1 MVRLCKARNK
11 KLQRALLPPRLL
23 IQLVQSNI
31 LHMVLEYL
39 VDIFISCSASKLNL
53 NSEIELSFVK

>member
-11 KLQRALLPPRLL
+11 KLQRALLPPRDL

-31 LHMVLEYL
+31 MHMVLEYL
-39 VDIFISCSASKLNL
+39 VDIFISFNASRLNL
-53 NSEIELSFVK
+53 NFEIEFSFVK

>member
-11 KLQRALLPPRLL
+11 KLQRALLPPRVL

-31 LHMVLEYL
+31 MHMVLEYL
-39 VDIFISCSASKLNL
+39 VDIFISFNASRLNL
-53 NSEIELSFVK
+53 NFEIEFSFVK

>member
-11 KLQRALLPPRLL
+11 KLQRALLPPRDL

-31 LHMVLEYL
+31 MHMVLEYL
-39 VDIFISCSASKLNL
+39 VDIFISFNF
-53 NSEIELSFVK
+53 EIEFSFVK

>member
-11 KLQRALLPPRLL
+11 KLQRALLPPRVL

-31 LHMVLEYL
+31 MHMVLEYL
-39 VDIFISCSASKLNL
+39 VDIFISLSKLNL
-53 NSEIELSFVK
+53 NFEIEFSFVK